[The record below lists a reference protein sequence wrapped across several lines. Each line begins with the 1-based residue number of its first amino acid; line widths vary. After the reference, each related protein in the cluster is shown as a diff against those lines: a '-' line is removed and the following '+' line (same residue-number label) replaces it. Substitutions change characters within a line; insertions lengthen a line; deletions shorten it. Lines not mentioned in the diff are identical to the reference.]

1 MLANNLSTDFS
12 NTSPWQSC
20 LRKIYDKIGPASYET
35 WFRTTELLITS
46 DGIARIQVP
55 NQFFADFIEE
65 HFSSLIKESLTES
78 SIQFSELQFVPTQ
91 KDWKIIQPLS
101 EEIAEAQTR
110 KIPQKAQ
117 KLEQFHC
124 EQLLDVFINL
134 RIIEKLKNWSL
145 KYWPKQLKKC
155 GFCSIL
161 ALHCLSPL

>member
-117 KLEQFHC
+117 KLEQFH
-124 EQLLDVFINL
+124 QNYSFD
-134 RIIEKLKNWSL
+134 
-145 KYWPKQLKKC
+145 KY
-155 GFCSIL
+155 
-161 ALHCLSPL
+161 